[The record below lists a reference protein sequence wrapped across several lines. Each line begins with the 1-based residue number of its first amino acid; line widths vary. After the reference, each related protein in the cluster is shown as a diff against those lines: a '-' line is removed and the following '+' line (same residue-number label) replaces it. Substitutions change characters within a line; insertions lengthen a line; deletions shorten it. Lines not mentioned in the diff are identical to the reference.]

1 MPKLYSGKEIVK
13 RLRRLGFDKV
23 SQEGSHMK
31 LRGQVGGLLRTVIV
45 PMHSEVAQGTTK
57 SILLQAGISKSDL
70 DSAK

>member
-13 RLRRLGFDKV
+13 RLKRLGFDIV
-23 SQEGSHMK
+23 SQEGSHLK
-31 LRGQVGGLLRTVIV
+31 LRGRVNGLLRTAIV

-57 SILLQAGISKSDL
+57 SILIQAGISKSDL